1 MNISKLLAASLIA
14 ISSSVLAEENKF
26 YGGIEL
32 GYVNADTGADET
44 AQYLA
49 NLIGQTVSYTYEDS
63 AAIGRIFLGYDLD
76 KTTSFEVGYFATG
89 DTENTYT
96 TAGGAGTGSAVE
108 DFSVSGLDMSVIFR
122 PSKEGLFLRLGG
134 HYSEIESTAAL
145 SFGGV
150 GYSLTA
156 SGWATAW
163 GTGLLGGLGYDYA
176 MKDSD
181 MKIRGS
187 YTYYNGLGGVSGA
200 NMHTLNVGL
209 LF

>member
-1 MNISKLLAASLIA
+1 MNKALIKVLTLSTLLPMATIVDAD
-14 ISSSVLAEENKF
+14 NKF

-32 GYVNADTGADET
+32 GYVSADTGADET

-63 AAIGRIFLGYDLD
+63 TAIGRIFLGYDID
-76 KTTSFEVGYFATG
+76 KSTALEVGYFATG

-108 DFSVSGLDMSVIFR
+108 DFSVSGVDMSVIFR

-145 SFGGV
+145 S
-150 GYSLTA
+150 
-156 SGWATAW
+156 SGE
-163 GTGLLGGLGYDYA
+163 LV
-176 MKDSD
+176 
-181 MKIRGS
+181 I
-187 YTYYNGLGGVSGA
+187 
-200 NMHTLNVGL
+200 H
-209 LF
+209 

>member
-32 GYVNADTGADET
+32 GYVSADTGADET
-44 AQYLA
+44 ARYLA

-96 TAGGAGTGSAVE
+96 TAGAVNGSAVQ
-108 DFSVSGLDMSVIFR
+108 DFSVSGLDMSVLFR
-122 PSKEGLFLRLGG
+122 PSGEGLFLRLGG
-134 HYSEIESTAAL
+134 HYSEVESTAAL

-150 GYSLTA
+150 GYSLTG

-181 MKIRGS
+181 VKIRSS
-187 YTYYNGLGGVSGA
+187 YTYYNGLGGISGG
-200 NMHTLNVGL
+200 NMHNLSVGL
-209 LF
+209 VF